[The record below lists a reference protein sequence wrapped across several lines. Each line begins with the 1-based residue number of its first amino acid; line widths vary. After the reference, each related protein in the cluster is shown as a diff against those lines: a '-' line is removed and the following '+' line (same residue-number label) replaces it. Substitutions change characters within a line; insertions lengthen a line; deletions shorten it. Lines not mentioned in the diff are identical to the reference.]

1 MPRPEDDPAPMT
13 EKQPTP
19 PKKTPKPK
27 AQAAPQG
34 PPRLLRS
41 TRERMLTGVAG
52 GISERLGVDPTY
64 VRLGF
69 VAAALFGGF
78 GVLAY
83 LILAVVVPEDDGT
96 GQPVTGRRP
105 PTWAIAGLAIA
116 LLLAIP
122 GGLWGGHG
130 WWWGWA
136 GPFWLVLLGVGGIV
150 AVRRLRR
157 DKPAASATPEAKT
170 PPGSSA
176 TAETAVMDMEDGAP
190 RRGRTDVGR
199 ALLLVIAV
207 AAGIAVAGVIAVL
220 SMWAAATGHGAIVA
234 GLVIALGIGIA
245 AAALLDNRALAPWL
259 LGAALL
265 LAVPAGA
272 IAATD
277 VHFDGGIG
285 ERDYHPAQV
294 SDIPADGYELGI
306 GQLVVD
312 LRDIPWQK
320 GQTIPVKSDLGI
332 GQMIVSVPEN
342 VCVVTD
348 ASAKAGELVVRGSA
362 DDGVDVQTEQNH
374 PTGKAPR
381 LELDGSIQFGQVVVT
396 DQDPDVINHVGPG
409 ERKHDE
415 GNDPDEQQRQKE
427 ACAA

>member
-1 MPRPEDDPAPMT
+1 MT

-19 PKKTPKPK
+19 PKKTPKAK
-27 AQAAPQG
+27 AQPSA

-52 GISERLGVDPTY
+52 GLSERLGVDPTY

-136 GPFWLVLLGVGGIV
+136 GPFWLTLLAIGGII
-150 AVRRLRR
+150 ALRKLR
-157 DKPAASATPEAKT
+157 HGDSGPKPPPSDPSSGSA
-170 PPGSSA
+170 A
-176 TAETAVMDMEDGAP
+176 TAETAVMDAEGDDAP
-190 RRGRTDVGR
+190 STSRSRRGRTDVGR

-220 SMWAAATGHGAIVA
+220 SMWAAATGNGAIVA
-234 GLVIALGIGIA
+234 GLVIALGIGIG
-245 AAALLDNRALAPWL
+245 AAALLDNRALTPWL
-259 LGAALL
+259 LGVALL
-265 LAVPAGA
+265 LGVPAGA

-294 SDIPADGYELGI
+294 ADIPADGYELGI
-306 GQLVVD
+306 GQLIVD
-312 LRDIPWQK
+312 LRDIPWQN

-348 ASAKAGELVVRGSA
+348 ATAKAGELVVRGSS
-362 DDGVDVQTEQNH
+362 DDGVDVQTDQNH